1 MKSLLIIGGT
11 GFFGKSI
18 LDVFVRGGLDIYGI
32 KRITIGARR
41 VEGFKLSYPELIN
54 SHVHLC
60 CMDITV
66 CDTLPEADLV
76 IHAASSSDAR
86 DYLADSL
93 GHRQNIEVST
103 TNYCELAK
111 KFHNNSKIVYCSSGA
126 VYGQQDA
133 DVEFISEESHF
144 QDVCEMVDYKREYAL
159 GKRASELAIQNLGF
173 EGLNVSIARCFA
185 FYGKYLPKEQ
195 HFAYGNFISA
205 AEQGK
210 TIEVYAKNRVFR
222 SYMHADDMVHAL
234 MHVALDARPEC
245 PIYNVGSDEAIEIR
259 DLAKKIAKEY
269 NVGVN
274 IADIQD
280 DSIDRYVPE
289 IKRLSKLKARN
300 NLTIIENVN
309 NS

>member
-32 KRITIGARR
+32 NRITIIARR
-41 VEGFKLSYPELIN
+41 VEEFKLSYPELICSN
-54 SHVHLC
+54 IQLC
-60 CMDITV
+60 SMDISI
-66 CDTLPEADLV
+66 CDTLPEADFV
-76 IHAASSSDAR
+76 IHAASSTDAKDYVAHASKQR
-86 DYLADSL
+86 D
-93 GHRQNIEVST
+93 NIEEST
-103 TNYCELAK
+103 ANYSCLAK
-111 KFHNNSKIVYCSSGA
+111 FYHKQAKIVYCSSGA
-126 VYGQQDA
+126 VYGQQPA
-133 DVEFISEESHF
+133 DVDSISEELAF
-144 QDVCEMVDYKREYAL
+144 QDVSEMVDYKRDYAL
-159 GKRASELAIQNLGF
+159 GKRTSELAIQKLGL

-185 FYGKYLPKEQ
+185 FYGKYLPKDQ

-210 TIEVYAKNRVFR
+210 TIEVYAKNRVVR

-245 PIYNVGSDEAIEIR
+245 PIYNVGSDDAIELR